1 MMFVRIAF
9 VTVLLALVAVGC
21 GAPVADPADGA
32 RPIDVEVR
40 SVPLDWN
47 DADASVVG
55 RLRFRGGLLLSSDA
69 PRFAELSA
77 LMVTADGRGFVS
89 VTDQGYWI
97 RGGLVHDGR
106 GDLTGVADV
115 TLEPLGG
122 PDGRML
128 RRNTWRDA
136 ESLAPAPGGGG
147 GTVVAFEHIHRLW
160 HYPPDGGPPVA
171 IPPPAG
177 LSRAP
182 RNSGAEALTL
192 LTDDR
197 LLVLTEGLT
206 TGGGVVGWVG
216 GEQGWSRVTYATSAG
231 FKPTGATTLP
241 GGDVL
246 VLERRF
252 PPIGAR
258 IRRLAKETLAPGAM
272 LEGEVIARLEGSL
285 TVDNM
290 EGIDARQGP
299 GGETLVYL
307 LSDDNDNP
315 LQRTY
320 LLMFELIE
328 Q

>member
-1 MMFVRIAF
+1 MTFVRIAF
-9 VTVLLALVAVGC
+9 VTILLALLATGC
-21 GAPVADPADGA
+21 SEPVAEAASGA
-32 RPIDVEVR
+32 RPIAVEAR

-55 RLRFRGGLLLSSDA
+55 RLRFRGGLLLSSDD
-69 PRFAELSA
+69 PRFTELSA

-97 RGGLVHDGR
+97 RGGLVYDDR

-122 PDGRML
+122 PDGRVL
-128 RRNTWRDA
+128 RKNTLRDA
-136 ESLAPAPGGGG
+136 ESLAPAPGGG
-147 GTVVAFEHIHRLW
+147 TVVAFEDVHRLW
-160 HYPPDGGPPVA
+160 LYPPDGGRPVA
-171 IPPPAG
+171 IPPPAD

-182 RNSGAEALTL
+182 RNRGVEALTL
-192 LTDDR
+192 LSDNR
-197 LLVLTEGLT
+197 FLVLTEGCT
-206 TGGGVVGWVG
+206 TDGGVVGWVG
-216 GEQGWSRVTYATSAG
+216 GEQGWSRVTYATSGG

-258 IRRLAKETLAPGAM
+258 IQRLAKETIVPGAM
-272 LEGEVIARLEGSL
+272 LEGKEIARLEGSL

-290 EGIDARQGP
+290 EGIDARAGP
-299 GGETLVYL
+299 GGETLVYVV
-307 LSDDNDNP
+307 SDDNDNP

-328 Q
+328 

>member
-1 MMFVRIAF
+1 MMLVRIAS
-9 VTVLLALVAVGC
+9 VTLLLALLATGC
-21 GAPVADPADGA
+21 GEPVADTAGGA
-32 RPIDVEVR
+32 GAIAVEAR

-55 RLRFRGGLLLSSDA
+55 RLRFRGGLLLSSDD
-69 PRFAELSA
+69 PRFTELSA

-97 RGGLVHDGR
+97 RGNLVDDNR
-106 GDLTGVADV
+106 GDLTGIADV
-115 TLEPLGG
+115 TVESLAG
-122 PDGRML
+122 PDGRIL
-128 RRNTWRDA
+128 RKNTWRDA
-136 ESLAPAPGGGG
+136 ESLAPAPGGG
-147 GTVVAFEHIHRLW
+147 TVVAFEGVHRLW
-160 HYPPDGGPPVA
+160 LYPPDGGHPVA
-171 IPPPAG
+171 ITPPAD

-182 RNSGAEALTL
+182 SNRGVEALTL
-192 LTDDR
+192 LSDNR
-197 LLVLTEGLT
+197 FLVLTEGLT
-206 TGGGVVGWVG
+206 TDGGVVGWIG

-258 IRRLAKETLAPGAM
+258 VRRLAKETIVPGAM

-290 EGIDARQGP
+290 EGIDARRGP
-299 GGETLVYL
+299 GGETLVYI

-328 Q
+328 

>member
-1 MMFVRIAF
+1 MFVRIAS
-9 VTVLLALVAVGC
+9 VTILLALLAAAC
-21 GAPVADPADGA
+21 GETVADTAAGA
-32 RPIDVEVR
+32 RAISVEAR

-55 RLRFRGGLLLSSDA
+55 RLRFRGGLLLRSDD
-69 PRFAELSA
+69 PRFTELSA

-97 RGGLVHDGR
+97 RGNLVYDDR
-106 GDLTGVADV
+106 GDLTGIADV
-115 TLEPLGG
+115 TLESLRG

-128 RRNTWRDA
+128 SGNMWRDS
-136 ESLAPAPGGGG
+136 ESLSPAPDG
-147 GTVVAFEHIHRLW
+147 GTVVAFESVHRLW
-160 HYPPDGGPPVA
+160 LYPPDGGPPVA
-171 IPPPAG
+171 IPPPAD

-182 RNSGAEALTL
+182 RNSGVEALTL
-192 LTDDR
+192 LSDNR
-197 LLVLTEGLT
+197 FLVLTEGFAT
-206 TGGGVVGWVG
+206 DGGVIGWIG
-216 GEQGWSRVTYATSAG
+216 GEQGWSRLTYATSVG

-258 IRRLAKETLAPGAM
+258 IQRLAKETIVPGAM
-272 LEGEVIARLEGSL
+272 LEAEEVARLEGSL

-290 EGIDARQGP
+290 EGIDARRGP
-299 GGETLVYL
+299 GGETLVYI

-328 Q
+328 